1 MKGYKIIFA
10 PVSFYGDIKMEENS
24 YWDYRY
30 GKEKALYI
38 EATLP
43 FMPMPGNIVD
53 FEDMK
58 LDIYKDWH
66 SKLLNFPNGNFNN
79 VQILIRCVRRKYNI
93 PDSISD
99 SDILDLMFGIVP
111 ERDDGMLLIKQY
123 STLNIFRVW
132 RVCDYL
138 MPFGEHDCAFRLSRE
153 RENTIFVHI
162 YMEY

>member
-58 LDIYKDWH
+58 LDIY
-66 SKLLNFPNGNFNN
+66 NN
-79 VQILIRCVRRKYNI
+79 T
-93 PDSISD
+93 
-99 SDILDLMFGIVP
+99 
-111 ERDDGMLLIKQY
+111 LLI
-123 STLNIFRVW
+123 
-132 RVCDYL
+132 L
-138 MPFGEHDCAFRLSRE
+138 M
-153 RENTIFVHI
+153 
-162 YMEY
+162 